1 MRNPFERTLQ
11 KQNIIATQQGLDIRD
26 KLKSACRGELA
37 SMVLELRRRR
47 NASPDHMATM
57 TRAEQATGQFLV
69 SVLRVAVE
77 QFASEHQ
84 PIPISLSDVTSET
97 LQQILQ
103 GSQH

>member
-1 MRNPFERTLQ
+1 MRNPFERQLNR
-11 KQNIIATQQGLDIRD
+11 QNVLATQQGLDIRD

-47 NASPDHMATM
+47 NASPEGMATM
-57 TRAEQATGQFLV
+57 TLAEQRTGQFLV
-69 SVLRVAVE
+69 SVLKVAVE

-84 PIPISLSDVTSET
+84 PVPISLSDVTSET